1 MDKVRIGVA
10 HRGAGLSPVF
20 SALEVGAFAAA
31 GIEPELVPCAGHPK
45 ALEALHEGRV
55 DFINSVG
62 PEVLLSNARLGGD
75 AVVVASAIGRSAQ
88 QVAARPG
95 LIGRE
100 SLRGMR
106 WGVTARNDADE
117 CTIRMA
123 FERWGWDPARDARIV
138 VVGTDRPRLDLL
150 LDPER
155 VDVAIMHAPETF
167 QAPKRG
173 WTTIEDLGRMD
184 VAFQNSCAVTTRR
197 LLARDPGLAERYVS
211 AFSLGVWHFRTD
223 ARFGIDVLGKHTG
236 ESDPAVIRQ
245 TWVLFARLMGGMMFP
260 SVEGMRNAA
269 KVLHALGALDR
280 EVPPEEAVDLSPVAA
295 LEARGFFDA
304 VMGATRA

>member
-1 MDKVRIGVA
+1 M
-10 HRGAGLSPVF
+10 SPVF
-20 SALEVGAFAAA
+20 SALELGAFAAA
-31 GIEPELVPCAGHPK
+31 DIEPELVPCAGHPA
-45 ALEALHEGRV
+45 ALEALHAGRV

-95 LIGRE
+95 LTDRE

-123 FERWGWDPARDARIV
+123 FERWGWDPQRDARIV
-138 VVGTDRPRLDLL
+138 VVGSDGPRLDLL
-150 LDPER
+150 LDPTR

-173 WTTIEDLGRMD
+173 WATIEDLGRMD

-197 LLARDPGLAERYVS
+197 QLLRDPGLAQRYVS
-211 AFSLGVWHFRTD
+211 AFCRGVWHFRTD
-223 ARFGIDVLGKHTG
+223 ARFGIGVLGKYTG
-236 ESDPAVIRQ
+236 ESDPAVIRR

-260 SVEGMRNAA
+260 STEGMRNAA
-269 KVLHALGALDR
+269 KVLHALGALGR
-280 EVPPEEAVDLSPVAA
+280 EVSPEEAVDLSPVAA
-295 LEARGFFDA
+295 LEALGFFDEI
-304 VMGATRA
+304 MGATR